1 MNTKQKSTSN
11 RKGYP
16 RNGMPFFALNKGKNR
31 MAKNTKRNLKNGQNE
46 VTKNHFE
53 LRGIKA
59 LTPNQQKTFDAYAK
73 GQNLVLHGFAGT
85 GKTFISLYLALKEIL
100 TGNSTYDKIIIIRS
114 VVPSR
119 DIGFLPGNIK
129 EKIKVYEEPY
139 KEICDDLFG
148 RGDGYDILKM
158 KNMITFTTTSFL
170 RGVTFNNAIVIVDEL
185 QNMTFPELDTVMT
198 RLGDNSKV
206 LFCGDFRQTDLVNER
221 DKSGLTHFLNITK
234 RMNRF
239 EYVEFEKQD
248 IVRSGLVRDYI
259 IKKTEMNL

>member
-1 MNTKQKSTSN
+1 
-11 RKGYP
+11 
-16 RNGMPFFALNKGKNR
+16 
-31 MAKNTKRNLKNGQNE
+31 MAKR
-46 VTKNHFE
+46 TKNIKNHEQAATKSHFE
-53 LRGIKA
+53 LRTIKP
-59 LTPNQQKTFDAYAK
+59 LTSNQNRTFESYNK
-73 GQNLVLHGFAGT
+73 GLNLVLHGYAGT
-85 GKTFISLYLALKEIL
+85 GKSYISLYLALKEIL
-100 TGNSTYDKIIIIRS
+100 TGNSIYDKIIIVRS

-139 KEICDDLFG
+139 KEICDELFG

-158 KNMITFTTTSFL
+158 KQMITFTTTSFL

-198 RLGDNSKV
+198 RLGDQSKV
-206 LFCGDFRQTDLVNER
+206 IFCGDYRQTDLTHER

-234 RMNRF
+234 RMGRF
-239 EYVEFEKQD
+239 DFIEFEKQD

-259 IKKTEMNL
+259 IKRTEMEHA